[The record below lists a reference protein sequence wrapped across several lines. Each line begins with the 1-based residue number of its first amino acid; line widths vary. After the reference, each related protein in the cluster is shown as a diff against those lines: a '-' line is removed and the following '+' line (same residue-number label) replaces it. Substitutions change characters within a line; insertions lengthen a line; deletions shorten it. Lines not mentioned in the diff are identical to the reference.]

1 MMWHL
6 LVQGVGF
13 VIPTATPTERTP
25 DLPRVLIGDV
35 NQLMVVG
42 SCHAALYK
50 GGERSGHA

>member
-1 MMWHL
+1 MWHL